1 MMHLNR
7 AQRFARPHRLVGF
20 TLAEM
25 AIVLLIVALL
35 AGALLVPLT
44 AQVDQRDM
52 GAAKRSLSEIRE
64 ALIGYA
70 ASHSAADGKPY
81 LPCPDTDNDGI
92 ENRVSHACTAQ
103 EGSVPWATLGVG
115 ESDPWNN
122 RFRYRVH
129 ASFSRDDVGF
139 TLVTVPDLR
148 VCNTVGCGAGT
159 ILADKLP
166 VVIVSHG
173 KNGAGAINMSGSIN
187 AAPVSTHT
195 DELANTDANNDF
207 ISHPQTAEGSA
218 GGAFDDEVAWLP
230 TSILFARII
239 ASGRLP

>member
-1 MMHLNR
+1 ML
-7 AQRFARPHRLVGF
+7 GF

-35 AGALLVPLT
+35 AGALVVPLT
-44 AQVDQRDM
+44 AQVDQRDI
-52 GAAKRSLSEIRE
+52 GAVRRSLSEIRE

-70 ASHSAADGKPY
+70 ASHSAADGRSY

-92 ENRVSHACTAQ
+92 ENRASHACTGQ
-103 EGSVPWATLGVG
+103 EGSLPWATLGVG

-129 ASFSRDDVGF
+129 TGFSRDDVGF
-139 TLVTVPDLR
+139 ALVTVPDLR
-148 VCNTVGCGAGT
+148 VCNAAGCGPGT
-159 ILADKLP
+159 ILAEKLP

-173 KNGAGAINMSGSIN
+173 KNGAGATNL
-187 AAPVSTHT
+187 AASVNPAPSPTHT

-207 ISHPQTAEGSA
+207 VSHPQTADGST

-230 TSILFARII
+230 TSILFARMI